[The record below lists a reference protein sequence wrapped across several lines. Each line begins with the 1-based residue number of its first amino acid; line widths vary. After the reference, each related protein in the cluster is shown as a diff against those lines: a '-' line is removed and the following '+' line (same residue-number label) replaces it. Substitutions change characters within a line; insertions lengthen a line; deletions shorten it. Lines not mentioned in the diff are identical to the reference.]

1 MKRSRR
7 RSADRE
13 ERVMQMFGRIVAIML
28 IVSLTIVSICL
39 ADFSFDDN
47 GTSLTVFDDGNP
59 VLSYNYGRMDPP
71 KAADRERYWRSCYI
85 HPVYGLDGDV
95 LTGDFQ
101 SDHLHHRG
109 LFWAWPKCV
118 LGEQAVDEWHL
129 VKVRQHFERWLAREA
144 GPDKAEVAVQN
155 AWRLDGEPEPWVRE
169 TIRFTVHPAE
179 DDARSIDFHLKF
191 ANVSEEIVTVKGQ
204 DKAGYGGFSLRPDGT
219 RPDRVITTA
228 KGVLKKDTDNIDTPW
243 ADHSSRVKPSGPVS
257 GVTIFQH
264 PGNPGYPHS
273 GWTLRHYGFLGAAWP
288 HDQPVKLDSGDSFE
302 LRYRLYIHRGTA
314 EDANVAAEYEAYMKE
329 NQ

>member
-1 MKRSRR
+1 
-7 RSADRE
+7 
-13 ERVMQMFGRIVAIML
+13 MFGRTLAVMFIVWLA
-28 IVSLTIVSICL
+28 IVSACL

-47 GTSLTVFDDGNP
+47 GTSLTVLDNGNP

-71 KAADRERYWRSCYI
+71 EGADKERYWRSCYI
-85 HPVYGLDGDV
+85 HPVCGLDGDV

-118 LGEQAVDEWHL
+118 LGEQEVDEWHL

-144 GPDKAEVAVQN
+144 GTDEAEVAVQN
-155 AWRLDGEPEPWVRE
+155 VWRLDNDLEPWVRE
-169 TIRFTVHPAE
+169 TIRFTVHPVE
-179 DDARSIDFHLKF
+179 DNGRAVDFHMEF
-191 ANVSEEIVTVKGQ
+191 ANVSEEVVTVKGQ
-204 DKAGYGGFSLRPDGT
+204 NKAGYGGFSLRPDGA

-228 KGVLKKDTDNIDTPW
+228 KGVLKKDTDLIDTPW
-243 ADHSSRVKPSGPVS
+243 ADHSSRVKPGGPVS
-257 GVTIFQH
+257 GVAIFQH

-288 HDQPVKLDSGDSFE
+288 HDEPVKLDPGDSFE

-314 EDANVAAEYEAYMKE
+314 EDADLAAKYEAYVTKTK
-329 NQ
+329 

>member
-1 MKRSRR
+1 MILKTLNITLVVWL
-7 RSADRE
+7 A
-13 ERVMQMFGRIVAIML
+13 IVP
-28 IVSLTIVSICL
+28 VCL

-47 GTSLTVFDDGNP
+47 GTSLTVRDGDKR

-71 KAADRERYWRSCYI
+71 EGIDKERYWRSCYI

-101 SDHLHHRG
+101 SDHPHHRG

-118 LGEQAVDEWHL
+118 LGEQEVDEWHL
-129 VKVRQHFERWLAREA
+129 VRVRQFFDRWIKREA
-144 GPDKAEVAVQN
+144 GTDKAEVVAQN
-155 AWRLDGEPEPWVRE
+155 VWKLDNDPEPWVRE
-169 TIRFTVHPAE
+169 TIRFTVHPVE
-179 DDARSIDFHLKF
+179 DDGRAIDFHLKLE
-191 ANVSEEIVTVKGQ
+191 NVSEKIVTVKGQ
-204 DKAGYGGFSLRPDGT
+204 DGGGYGGFSLRPDGT

-228 KGVLKKDTDNIDTPW
+228 KGTLKKDTDRINTPW
-243 ADHSSRVKPSGPVS
+243 ADYSSRVKPGGSFS
-257 GVTIFQH
+257 GVAMFQH

-288 HDQPVKLDSGDSFE
+288 HDEPVKLDPGDSFE

-314 EDANVAAEYEAYMKE
+314 EDADLAAKYEAYVTKTK
-329 NQ
+329 